1 MVKKE
6 PIRQLI
12 KFSNYSL
19 CITLPK
25 EYIDNL
31 GWQQGDR
38 ISFELSKNKT
48 NLVLSRESVIVKSE
62 EIKKPAGTEE
72 IPKEESKPLDPSPN
86 NIPEIVYTEE
96 SIVFNTPL
104 ISNEIIAEKQFAKS
118 IPSQENFD
126 SLEPIPP
133 LA

>member
-1 MVKKE
+1 MVKRE

-38 ISFELSKNKT
+38 ISFKLTNSKNDLILSKNHP
-48 NLVLSRESVIVKSE
+48 E
-62 EIKKPAGTEE
+62 KPIQIERPKGTQE
-72 IPKEESKPLDPSPN
+72 IPKSIQKSQIPPN
-86 NIPEIVYTEE
+86 NIQ
-96 SIVFNTPL
+96 NPL
-104 ISNEIIAEKQFAKS
+104 IQNTNEIPSTTPIITSKIINEQIIPKQTNL
-118 IPSQENFD
+118 EN
-126 SLEPIPP
+126 LEPIPP
-133 LA
+133 IS